1 MTSVAVPRTPVRS
14 GGAALRRLVL
24 GPELS
29 VDERAVLRAALEQL
43 PGRLRQ
49 VDRLSWWRGTR
60 AGRMTRRAGVVAAAF
75 VVFAVLSMA
84 TAPSAQAF
92 DIFGPVKH
100 AFEDAMNW
108 FIDQIAH
115 AICDFVASLVH
126 GILGYADK
134 GLGIDFNVAWFKH
147 NYENMMMGGFL
158 MGLAIMLVQCIAAA
172 LRRNPTQMLT
182 AASATLIGVLAA
194 FVSLSL
200 IMMVSGA
207 IDDWCAAVTG
217 GHSIAD
223 GTRDTIKGL
232 VDKIGGIGAILVAVL
247 YLVFSILLFI
257 VLIVRRLGIFVISLF
272 IPVYAGGLGGG
283 WTNGMV
289 KRAAELLFV
298 LLMSK
303 LAIIGTFTLGAS
315 MLIGDTKGLDV
326 EVSVV
331 GGVVVMAFAVLSPL
345 GVMYLVAF
353 ADGLLVGQLNT
364 ASNSGRGGLS
374 GARNQLRGHDGR
386 GNRSAL
392 GRVTG
397 AGSKQVRPAHAGGST
412 VIASARR
419 AAQRVR
425 PGGASGSRPAGGR
438 GPTDSARQSRARGA
452 RRAAG
457 SGAAAGGRPSDGG
470 QGGSTPRSAL
480 RKNRG
485 GGGSGGTAGGQ
496 PPRRGGGAG

>member
-1 MTSVAVPRTPVRS
+1 MTSVAAPVAPARPV
-14 GGAALRRLVL
+14 GTAGTALRRLVL

-29 VDERAVLRAALEQL
+29 LDERAVLRSALEHL
-43 PGRLRQ
+43 PARLRR
-49 VDRLSWWRGTR
+49 VDGHGRWRGTR
-60 AGRMTRRAGVVAAAF
+60 TRRVMRRAGVVMAVF

-115 AICDFVASLVH
+115 AICDFVANLVH

-134 GLGIDFNVAWFKH
+134 GLGINFNVAWFMH
-147 NYENMMMGGFL
+147 NYQNMMMGGFL

-182 AASATLIGVLAA
+182 AVSATLIGVLAS

-207 IDDWCAAVTG
+207 VDDWCAAVTG

-283 WTNGMV
+283 WTNGMI

-298 LLMSK
+298 L
-303 LAIIGTFTLGAS
+303 
-315 MLIGDTKGLDV
+315 LIGDTKGLDV
-326 EVSVV
+326 EVSAV

-374 GARNQLRGHDGR
+374 NARNQLRGHDGR

-397 AGSKQVRPAHAGGST
+397 AGSKQVRPAHAGGSS

-425 PGGASGSRPAGGR
+425 PGGTSGSRPGGGR
-438 GPTDSARQSRARGA
+438 GPTDPAASTARQSRARGA
-452 RRAAG
+452 RRAASG
-457 SGAAAGGRPSDGG
+457 GAASGRPTDGG
-470 QGGSTPRSAL
+470 QRSSSPRSTP

-485 GGGSGGTAGGQ
+485 SGESGGNAGGQ
-496 PPRRGGGAG
+496 PRRRGGGAG